1 MFGWLG
7 FAVVAAAC
15 EQWGTLWAPTNGV
28 AQSSLPRH
36 MCEDLVA
43 YSQLS
48 VMTGGEEF
56 CIAGTPRGGLRHACS
71 PVCRFSPVPSP
82 FRTQPGSTPV
92 FSGSVK
98 ENSNL
103 GYLGVVFNSSL
114 LSLCLT
120 L

>member
-15 EQWGTLWAPTNGV
+15 EQWGTLWAPTYGV

-36 MCEDLVA
+36 MCEDRVA

-56 CIAGTPRGGLRHACS
+56 CIAGTPRGAQTCLLSSVQILSCTQS
-71 PVCRFSPVPSP
+71 LQNSTRFH
-82 FRTQPGSTPV
+82 
-92 FSGSVK
+92 
-98 ENSNL
+98 
-103 GYLGVVFNSSL
+103 SSL
-114 LSLCLT
+114 LRIR
-120 L
+120 